1 MKHFGDI
8 TKIDGHKVPIV
19 DVICGGSPC
28 QDLSIAGL
36 RKGLE
41 GERSGLFLEMI
52 RVIKEMHDEC
62 RRTNQPIRPRW
73 MVFENVCGI
82 FSSGNPKGEDFRIV
96 LEETARIADGG
107 VTIPRPPD
115 GLGWS
120 NVGVILAD
128 GWSLAWKVHS
138 AEHWGVPQR
147 RARVSLVADFGGQR
161 APDIL
166 FEKVRVE
173 SEGLS
178 GNPEQSGEAREG
190 TPFDPER
197 SIGAIS
203 FQERAGCEG
212 GGKGILI
219 QDERTAPL
227 KTLNNQAVCIGG
239 GQANEAMNPD
249 VELSKTLNC
258 THEPMKVVVKTEAKV
273 FGISPFES
281 NAMKSSN
288 PDSGIYEADTARTL
302 DLNGGTPT
310 CNQGGMVVVEPKPG
324 NCFSQDAYDKYTPTE
339 TSASLKSSG
348 GNYGGGT
355 ETIVTR

>member
-82 FSSGNPKGEDFRIV
+82 FSSGQPSGEDFRIV
-96 LEETARIADGG
+96 LEETARIADPDI
-107 VTIPRPPD
+107 TIPRPPD

-147 RARVSLVADFGGQR
+147 RARVSLVADFGGQS
-161 APDIL
+161 APEVL
-166 FEKVRVE
+166 FER
-173 SEGLS
+173 EGLS
-178 GNPEQSGEAREG
+178 GNPEPSGEAGQG
-190 TPFDPER
+190 TSFDPER

-212 GGKGILI
+212 GVRESSSKTS
-219 QDERTAPL
+219 EPL
-227 KTLNNQAVCIGG
+227 PSKPSTTKPCASG
-239 GQANEAMNPD
+239 GQVNEAMNPD

-258 THEPMKVVVKTEAKV
+258 THEPMKVVIKTEAKV

-310 CNQGGMVVVEPKPG
+310 CNQGGMVVVDPKPG

-348 GNYGGGT
+348 GNYGG
-355 ETIVTR
+355 VQRR

>member
-19 DVICGGSPC
+19 DIITGGSPC
-28 QDLSIAGL
+28 QDLSIAGE
-36 RKGLE
+36 RKGLRHSE
-41 GERSGLFLEMI
+41 LGDEETTRSGLFMEMI
-52 RVIKEMHDEC
+52 RIIKEMHDEC
-62 RRTNQPIRPRW
+62 RRTDKPIRPRW
-73 MVFENVCGI
+73 MVFENVCGM
-82 FSSGNPKGEDFRIV
+82 FSSNDGEDFRAV
-96 LEETARIADGG
+96 LEETARIADPAIS
-107 VTIPRPPD
+107 IPRPPD

-147 RARVSLVADFGGQR
+147 RARVSLVADFRGQS
-161 APDIL
+161 APEVL
-166 FEKVRVE
+166 FE

-178 GNPEQSGEAREG
+178 GNPEPSGEAGEG
-190 TPFDPER
+190 TPSHPER

-227 KTLNNQAVCIGG
+227 KTLNNQAVCSLHRG
-239 GQANEAMNPD
+239 GQVNEAMNPD

-258 THEPMKVVVKTEAKV
+258 THEPMKVVTTKV
-273 FGISPFES
+273 FGISPDDS
-281 NAMKSSN
+281 NGMKSKN
-288 PDSGIYEADTARTL
+288 PKVGIYEAETARTL
-302 DLNGGTPT
+302 DPNGGNPA
-310 CNQGGMVVVEPKPG
+310 CNQGGMIVVDPQSG
-324 NCFSQDAYDKYTPTE
+324 CFAQDAYDKYTPTE
-339 TSASLKSSG
+339 TSASLKHSG
-348 GNYGGGT
+348 GNYGG
-355 ETIVTR
+355 VRRR